1 MNTQEKV
8 NRILAT
14 PPMENKEDL
23 INKRIQMIQL
33 QLQEL
38 GDYIDGGITSYN
50 MKEVRNTYVINA
62 QDSLDDSYPFYVH
75 FNIIGEMTKIVSVW
89 MDFWIMNYRA
99 YSTAAKSGGGS
110 TSGSSSSSTTA
121 SGGSSSPTSENAS
134 HGHTHKIVVFDESPA
149 GAAVYVTSNG
159 LQADMG
165 HGDILVPATGGESV
179 THTHEVDIPNHT
191 HGMSHTHSTPDH
203 THDISYGIH
212 EEDNS
217 PAIKFAVSNNEG
229 NSYSDIYGPFKE
241 NQSAIDITN
250 DITGSGSKLV
260 KFESTA
266 RSRLSV
272 QITVKLDIKA
282 R

>member
-8 NRILAT
+8 NKILAMV
-14 PPMENKEDL
+14 PNSNRDEL
-23 INKRIQMIQL
+23 IDKKMQMIKL

-89 MDFWIMNYRA
+89 LDFWIMNYRA
-99 YSTAAKSGGGS
+99 YSTAAASGGGD
-110 TSGSSSSSTTA
+110 TSGSGGKVAISSG
-121 SGGSSSPTSENAS
+121 SGGGYTATSQTEATDLVSVEQISEYISVTNVGNEKKSGYLVGSALTV
-134 HGHTHKIVVFDESPA
+134 GVADGNHTHKVS
-149 GAAVYVTSNG
+149 
-159 LQADMG
+159 
-165 HGDILVPATGGESV
+165 
-179 THTHEVDIPNHT
+179 IPNHN
-191 HGMSHTHSTPDH
+191 HSISIDNHTHSTPDH
-203 THDISYGIH
+203 THDVTYGIH

-217 PAIKFAVSNNEG
+217 PAVKFTVSNNEG

-266 RSRLSV
+266 RARLSV

>member
-8 NRILAT
+8 NKILAMV
-14 PPMENKEDL
+14 PNSNMDEL
-23 INKRIQMIQL
+23 IDKKMQMIKL

-99 YSTAAKSGGGS
+99 YSTAAASDGGTTK
-110 TSGSSSSSTTA
+110 TSGSSSVSTTA
-121 SGGSSSPTSENAS
+121 SGGYASSNVIAEGEPGWYPAKLHYTGGYNFFIEDEASPYSFAILNSNFPSQYAD
-134 HGHTHKIVVFDESPA
+134 HTH
-149 GAAVYVTSNG
+149 T
-159 LQADMG
+159 
-165 HGDILVPATGGESV
+165 
-179 THTHEVDIPNHT
+179 IPNHT
-191 HGMSHTHSTPDH
+191 HGMSHTHDVNIPNH
-203 THDISYGIH
+203 THDITYGIY

-217 PAIKFAVSNNEG
+217 PAIQFAVSNNEG

-266 RSRLSV
+266 RVRLSV

>member
-8 NRILAT
+8 NKILAMV
-14 PPMENKEDL
+14 PNSNRDEL
-23 INKRIQMIQL
+23 IDKKMQMIKL

-38 GDYIDGGITSYN
+38 GDYVDGGITSYN

-62 QDSLDDSYPFYVH
+62 QDSLDDSYPLYVH

-89 MDFWIMNYRA
+89 LDFWIMNYRA
-99 YSTAAKSGGGS
+99 YSTAAASGGGD
-110 TSGSSSSSTTA
+110 TSGSGGGVAISSG
-121 SGGSSSPTSENAS
+121 SGGGYTATSQTEATDLVSVEQISEYISVTNVGDENKSGSLVGSAS
-134 HGHTHKIVVFDESPA
+134 TMGVADGNHTHRVS
-149 GAAVYVTSNG
+149 
-159 LQADMG
+159 
-165 HGDILVPATGGESV
+165 
-179 THTHEVDIPNHT
+179 IPNHK
-191 HGMSHTHSTPDH
+191 HSISIDNHTHSTPDH
-203 THDISYGIH
+203 THDVTYGIH

-217 PAIKFAVSNNEG
+217 PAVKFAISNNEG

-250 DITGSGSKLV
+250 EIIGSGSKLI

-266 RSRLSV
+266 RARLSV